1 MKICQKCGGL
11 ADDNAQVCPYCHN
24 PFQQVPSGGNGCS
37 DQNGQ
42 QSAPYGYNDQ
52 YVDPRYGNHAHDA
65 GGYQQQNMNYYFDRN
80 NPFDEGPEG
89 KSRGVAALFAI
100 ILGGIGV
107 QYFYL
112 GKIGGGLLTI
122 LLSLVTCGLWQLVTL
137 IQGIMMFC
145 MTNEDFRRKYVLT
158 DSFFPLF

>member
-1 MKICQKCGGL
+1 MKICQNCGGV
-11 ADDNAQVCPYCHN
+11 ADDNARLCPHCNHPFQMSNSAENNQYNSNCHN
-24 PFQQVPSGGNGCS
+24 YGGGYNQYGNQQYPPYGNG
-37 DQNGQ
+37 
-42 QSAPYGYNDQ
+42 ND
-52 YVDPRYGNHAHDA
+52 
-65 GGYQQQNMNYYFDRN
+65 YYHQGTDYYIDRN

-112 GKIGGGLLTI
+112 GKIGGGFLTI
-122 LLSLVTCGLWQLVTL
+122 FLSLVTCGMWQIVTI

-145 MTNEDFRRKYVLT
+145 MTNEAFRRKYVLT

>member
-1 MKICQKCGGL
+1 MKICQNCGGL
-11 ADDNAQVCPYCHN
+11 ADDNAPVCPNCRQ
-24 PFQQVPSGGNGCS
+24 PFQASPYAS
-37 DQNGQ
+37 DNQNY
-42 QSAPYGYNDQ
+42 SDYH
-52 YVDPRYGNHAHDA
+52 RYGGQYNQYGDRRYQRYDY
-65 GGYQQQNMNYYFDRN
+65 GGDYRSQDMNYYSDRN

-89 KSRGVAALFAI
+89 KSRGIAALFAI

-122 LLSLVTCGLWQLVTL
+122 FLSLVTCGMWQIVTL

-145 MTNEDFRRKYVLT
+145 MTNETFRRKYVLT